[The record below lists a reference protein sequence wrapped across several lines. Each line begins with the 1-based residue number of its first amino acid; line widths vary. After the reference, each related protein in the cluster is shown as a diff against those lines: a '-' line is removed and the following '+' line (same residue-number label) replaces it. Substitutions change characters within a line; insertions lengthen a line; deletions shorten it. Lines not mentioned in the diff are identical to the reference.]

1 MIKHAGETF
10 NKAWLKTVTEE
21 TAVRTLQ
28 GYDHNT
34 IRNVWKQANG
44 LSKPNYVVKD
54 EKPKRKRK
62 EKED

>member
-10 NKAWLKTVTEE
+10 NKAWLKSVTEE

-28 GYDHNT
+28 EYDHNT